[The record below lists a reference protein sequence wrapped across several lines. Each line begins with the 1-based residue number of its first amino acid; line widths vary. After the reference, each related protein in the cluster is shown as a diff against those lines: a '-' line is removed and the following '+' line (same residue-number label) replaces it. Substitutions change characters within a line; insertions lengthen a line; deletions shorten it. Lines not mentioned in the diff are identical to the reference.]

1 MGKAYLP
8 PTAATG
14 LSHAKGPEGDPLWQ
28 VSQRGTV
35 RYGTPCVL
43 KSPLQHAQTRSN
55 RILSPSINTRLTNTD
70 GPDINREHH
79 VLPSSFQL
87 KSSSSPV
94 PVVRGG
100 SRPGLDH
107 TRTTGNL
114 HVQPPRLSSA
124 MAEYISHQLAGF
136 RLLCGITTTCQSSH
150 VTCLMQHAGILAGG
164 ETATACA
171 CYCTLPYLRY
181 CHLWQVLSE
190 SQFKWSLTLDD

>member
-8 PTAATG
+8 PTAATD
-14 LSHAKGPEGDPLWQ
+14 LSHAKGPWTDPLWQ
-28 VSQRGTV
+28 SQSVSAV

-55 RILSPSINTRLTNTD
+55 RILSPSIKHTVHQY

-79 VLPSSFQL
+79 VLPTSFQL

-100 SRPGLDH
+100 SRPGPDH

-124 MAEYISHQLAGF
+124 VAEYISHQLAGF

-150 VTCLMQHAGILAGG
+150 VTCLMQHAGILAGSRTDDDMSNLSLG
-164 ETATACA
+164 RACPTVWYA
-171 CYCTLPYLRY
+171 L
-181 CHLWQVLSE
+181 HIAV
-190 SQFKWSLTLDD
+190 